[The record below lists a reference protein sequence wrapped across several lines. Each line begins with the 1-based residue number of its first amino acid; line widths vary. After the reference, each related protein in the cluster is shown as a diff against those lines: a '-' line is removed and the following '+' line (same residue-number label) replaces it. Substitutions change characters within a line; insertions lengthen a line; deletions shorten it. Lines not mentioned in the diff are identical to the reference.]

1 MGYLI
6 DTNVL
11 SELRKK
17 DRCDPNVGTWLASV
31 TSDELFVSVIS
42 LGEIRRGI
50 ELLRK
55 RDPGSARTL
64 DKWLTSLEEYYSDR
78 ILPISAAICDRWGRL
93 ALDQPLPVSDGLLAA
108 TGIEHKLTI
117 VTRNTDDFVRSGAST
132 LNPFLPRTKSVGA

>member
-1 MGYLI
+1 MGYLV

-17 DRCDPNVGTWLASV
+17 DRCDLNVTAWLASV
-31 TSDELFVSVIS
+31 VSDELFVSVIS

-55 RDPGSARTL
+55 RDAAASRTL
-64 DKWLTSLEEYYSDR
+64 DRWLAGLEAHYADR
-78 ILPISAAICDRWGRL
+78 VLPISAAVADRWGRL
-93 ALDQPLPVSDGLLAA
+93 SPDQPLPVSDGLLAA

-117 VTRNTDDFVRSGAST
+117 VTRNTDDFLRSGVNT
-132 LNPFLPRTKSVGA
+132 LNPFLSKPNAD